1 MSPAQQR
8 GLALWAS
15 LLSALVCLLFL
26 PVPRWGAW
34 LILLVTLALII
45 GIWRIAS
52 RRTGRNVASTLA
64 PLPEGAYRQPVVLV
78 CGDLPCVWP
87 PASPVRVVKQGCWI
101 RVEKTEELQQV
112 ARQVLSQ
119 RPEWGPQLSVL
130 LCVCPQRHA
139 QSDALTS
146 ALLALRWQLS
156 QLRQQTGY
164 AVPLALQGQVGSA
177 MSRDLLWQA
186 AIPGEAVKVWQPSCA
201 PCSVPAWVRAGGAA
215 ALEQQVLMNSLM
227 GWSEQYVHAVLTEE
241 NTDLPPLTPAAVLWG
256 LGPSLPGSLAS
267 SAWTTWLSRHSGLS
281 RVAGW
286 QPDESDTGDASA
298 LPEFILPQLPAGR
311 GLTPRGR
318 AWRAALAVFTLAAVA
333 ALLSSGWNNRQLL
346 QRVGVDI
353 ARYER
358 IAMDDYRPK
367 ASAVRVLRED
377 AALLDSW
384 ARNGV
389 PLRLSL
395 GLYHGEQIRLPLL
408 EAIRGYVPPPPP
420 PRPVQRVAPD
430 VIRLDSM
437 SLFDTGKWVLK
448 PGSTK
453 RLVSSLMDI
462 KARPG
467 WLIVVAGHT
476 DSVGEEKA
484 NQLLSLKRA
493 ESVRDWMRD
502 TGDVPDSCFA
512 VQGYGESRPIAT
524 NDTPEGRALNR
535 RVEISLV
542 PQVDACRLPDQPS
555 ASSRMMALHYT
566 MESNSMAIPV
576 YLWLKDDGGA
586 DIKGSVDVQ
595 DREGSIEVVAQEH
608 NLYIPTDNNTGKL
621 TGTRIHTPFLFTK
634 EIDSSSPYLYKAVT
648 TGQTLKSAEFKW
660 YRINDAGQEVEY
672 FNTKLENVK
681 VVKVNPLMHDIKNP
695 AYEKHNHLEQIE
707 LRYEKIT
714 WTYKDGNIIHSDSWN
729 ERATA

>member
-1 MSPAQQR
+1 
-8 GLALWAS
+8 
-15 LLSALVCLLFL
+15 
-26 PVPRWGAW
+26 
-34 LILLVTLALII
+34 
-45 GIWRIAS
+45 
-52 RRTGRNVASTLA
+52 
-64 PLPEGAYRQPVVLV
+64 
-78 CGDLPCVWP
+78 
-87 PASPVRVVKQGCWI
+87 
-101 RVEKTEELQQV
+101 
-112 ARQVLSQ
+112 
-119 RPEWGPQLSVL
+119 
-130 LCVCPQRHA
+130 
-139 QSDALTS
+139 
-146 ALLALRWQLS
+146 
-156 QLRQQTGY
+156 
-164 AVPLALQGQVGSA
+164 
-177 MSRDLLWQA
+177 
-186 AIPGEAVKVWQPSCA
+186 
-201 PCSVPAWVRAGGAA
+201 AGGAA

-555 ASSRMMALHYT
+555 ASSQ
-566 MESNSMAIPV
+566 
-576 YLWLKDDGGA
+576 DDGA
-586 DIKGSVDVQ
+586 SL
-595 DREGSIEVVAQEH
+595 H
-608 NLYIPTDNNTGKL
+608 NG
-621 TGTRIHTPFLFTK
+621 
-634 EIDSSSPYLYKAVT
+634 E
-648 TGQTLKSAEFKW
+648 
-660 YRINDAGQEVEY
+660 
-672 FNTKLENVK
+672 
-681 VVKVNPLMHDIKNP
+681 
-695 AYEKHNHLEQIE
+695 
-707 LRYEKIT
+707 
-714 WTYKDGNIIHSDSWN
+714 
-729 ERATA
+729 

>member
-8 GLALWAS
+8 GLALWTG

-45 GIWRIAS
+45 AIWRIA
-52 RRTGRNVASTLA
+52 RRGAERHVSSTLHE
-64 PLPEGAYRQPVVLV
+64 LPTIAYRQPVVLV

-87 PASPVRVVKQGCWI
+87 QLSPVRVVKQGCWI
-101 RVEKTEELQQV
+101 RVEKTEELPQV
-112 ARQVLSQ
+112 ARQILSQ

-177 MSRDLLWQA
+177 MSPSLLWQA
-186 AIPGEAVKVWQPSCA
+186 AIPGDAVKVWQPSCA
-201 PCSVPAWVRAGGAA
+201 PCSVSNWLSVGGAA
-215 ALEQQVLMNSLM
+215 ALQQQVLMNSLM
-227 GWSEQYVHAVLTEE
+227 GWFERHVLAVLTEE
-241 NTDLPPLTPAAVLWG
+241 NADLPPLTPAAVLWG
-256 LGPSLPGSLAS
+256 IGPTHAGSLAS
-267 SAWTTWLSRHSGLS
+267 SAWTRWLSRHTGLT

-286 QPDESDTGDASA
+286 QPGETDTPDASS
-298 LPEFILPQLPAGR
+298 LPDFILSQLPAGR
-311 GLTPRGR
+311 GLTPWGR
-318 AWRAALAVFTLAAVA
+318 AGRAALAIFTLAAVA

-346 QRVGVDI
+346 QRVGADI

-358 IAMDDYRPK
+358 IAMDDYGAK

-395 GLYHGEQIRLPLL
+395 GLYRGERIRLPLL
-408 EAIRGYVPPPPP
+408 EAIRRYVPPPPP
-420 PRPVQRVAPD
+420 SRPVQRVAPH

-453 RLVSSLMDI
+453 RLVHSLVDI

-476 DSVGEEKA
+476 DSVGDEKA

-542 PQVDACRLPDQPS
+542 PQVDACRLPDKPS
-555 ASSRMMALHYT
+555 ASSQ
-566 MESNSMAIPV
+566 
-576 YLWLKDDGGA
+576 DDGA
-586 DIKGSVDVQ
+586 SL
-595 DREGSIEVVAQEH
+595 H
-608 NLYIPTDNNTGKL
+608 NG
-621 TGTRIHTPFLFTK
+621 
-634 EIDSSSPYLYKAVT
+634 E
-648 TGQTLKSAEFKW
+648 
-660 YRINDAGQEVEY
+660 
-672 FNTKLENVK
+672 
-681 VVKVNPLMHDIKNP
+681 
-695 AYEKHNHLEQIE
+695 
-707 LRYEKIT
+707 
-714 WTYKDGNIIHSDSWN
+714 
-729 ERATA
+729 

>member
-26 PVPRWGAW
+26 PVPRWGRGSFCW
-34 LILLVTLALII
+34 SRWPLII

-201 PCSVPAWVRAGGAA
+201 PCSVPAWVSAGGA
-215 ALEQQVLMNSLM
+215 
-227 GWSEQYVHAVLTEE
+227 
-241 NTDLPPLTPAAVLWG
+241 
-256 LGPSLPGSLAS
+256 
-267 SAWTTWLSRHSGLS
+267 
-281 RVAGW
+281 
-286 QPDESDTGDASA
+286 
-298 LPEFILPQLPAGR
+298 
-311 GLTPRGR
+311 
-318 AWRAALAVFTLAAVA
+318 A

-420 PRPVQRVAPD
+420 PRPVQHVAPD

-555 ASSRMMALHYT
+555 ASSQ
-566 MESNSMAIPV
+566 
-576 YLWLKDDGGA
+576 DDGA
-586 DIKGSVDVQ
+586 SL
-595 DREGSIEVVAQEH
+595 H
-608 NLYIPTDNNTGKL
+608 NG
-621 TGTRIHTPFLFTK
+621 
-634 EIDSSSPYLYKAVT
+634 E
-648 TGQTLKSAEFKW
+648 
-660 YRINDAGQEVEY
+660 
-672 FNTKLENVK
+672 
-681 VVKVNPLMHDIKNP
+681 
-695 AYEKHNHLEQIE
+695 
-707 LRYEKIT
+707 
-714 WTYKDGNIIHSDSWN
+714 
-729 ERATA
+729 

>member
-8 GLALWAS
+8 GLALWAG

-45 GIWRIAS
+45 AILRIA
-52 RRTGRNVASTLA
+52 RRGAERQVTSTLHE
-64 PLPEGAYRQPVVLV
+64 LPAIAYRQPVVLV

-87 PASPVRVVKQGCWI
+87 QPSPVRVVKQGCWI
-101 RVEKTEELQQV
+101 RVEKTEELPQV
-112 ARQVLSQ
+112 ARQILSQ
-119 RPEWGPQLSVL
+119 RPEWGSQLSVL

-146 ALLALRWQLS
+146 ALLALRWQIS

-177 MSRDLLWQA
+177 MSPSLLWQA
-186 AIPGEAVKVWQPSCA
+186 AIPGEAVKVWQPSCS
-201 PCSVPAWVRAGGAA
+201 PCSVSTWLSVGGAA
-215 ALEQQVLMNSLM
+215 ALQQQVLMNSLM
-227 GWSEQYVHAVLTEE
+227 GWFERHVLTVLTEE
-241 NTDLPPLTPAAVLWG
+241 NADLPPLTPAAVLWG
-256 LGPSLPGSLAS
+256 IGPTHAGSLAS
-267 SAWTTWLSRHSGLS
+267 SAWTRWLSRHTGLT

-286 QPDESDTGDASA
+286 QPGETDTPDASS
-298 LPEFILPQLPAGR
+298 LPDFILSQLPAGR

-318 AWRAALAVFTLAAVA
+318 AGRAALAIFTLAAVA

-358 IAMDDYRPK
+358 IAMDDYGAK

-395 GLYHGEQIRLPLL
+395 GLYRGERIRLPLL
-408 EAIRGYVPPPPP
+408 EAIRRYVPPPPP
-420 PRPVQRVAPD
+420 PKPVQRVAPH

-453 RLVSSLMDI
+453 RLVHSLVDI

-476 DSVGEEKA
+476 DSVGEENA

-493 ESVRDWMRD
+493 ESVREWMRD

-542 PQVDACRLPDQPS
+542 PQVDACRLPDKPS
-555 ASSRMMALHYT
+555 ASSQ
-566 MESNSMAIPV
+566 
-576 YLWLKDDGGA
+576 DDGA
-586 DIKGSVDVQ
+586 SL
-595 DREGSIEVVAQEH
+595 H
-608 NLYIPTDNNTGKL
+608 NG
-621 TGTRIHTPFLFTK
+621 
-634 EIDSSSPYLYKAVT
+634 E
-648 TGQTLKSAEFKW
+648 
-660 YRINDAGQEVEY
+660 
-672 FNTKLENVK
+672 
-681 VVKVNPLMHDIKNP
+681 
-695 AYEKHNHLEQIE
+695 
-707 LRYEKIT
+707 
-714 WTYKDGNIIHSDSWN
+714 
-729 ERATA
+729 